1 MNADHTT
8 NVSEEETP
16 AASAARGGH
25 DSSRRVARIPVS
37 VVVPVR
43 DEEASVPSLVE
54 ALKRQTYQPA
64 EVVIVNG
71 GSTDRTAEVVRQLTA
86 GDERFRL
93 LDAGAGT
100 PGRNRN
106 LGAEA
111 AAHEWLAFTDAG
123 ARPVAAWLEE
133 LVKAAEEEAGAQVVY
148 GNYEPVVGSFF
159 ERCAALAYPPP
170 KARRPGGKM
179 TRGPS
184 TASLMMRREVWQ
196 ELGGFPD
203 LRAAEDLIFMGRVA
217 AAGFR
222 IAWAPGAT
230 VWWQMQ
236 PTLARTFRRFVL
248 YSKHNVRA
256 GRQWDWHYGVARQYA
271 VAAVFVLLGIV
282 HSPWWLVGLLLWLG
296 ARVFKS
302 VWRRRE
308 GRGLLWALNP
318 AQLAGVAVILL
329 TIDAATFVGWAQAAK
344 K

>member
-1 MNADHTT
+1 MNANHPTD
-8 NVSEEETP
+8 VSAEETS
-16 AASAARGGH
+16 AASTTRGGETAP
-25 DSSRRVARIPVS
+25 RVERVPVS

-43 DEEASVPSLVE
+43 DEEASVASLVE
-54 ALKRQTYQPA
+54 ALKGQTYRPA

-71 GSTDRTAEVVRQLTA
+71 GSVDRTAEVVRALTA

-93 LDAGAGT
+93 LEAAAGT

-123 ARPVAAWLEE
+123 TRPVAEWLEE
-133 LVKAAEEEAGAQVVY
+133 LVRAAEADAGAQVVY
-148 GNYEPVVGSFF
+148 GNYEPVVGSYF

-170 KARRPGGKM
+170 KVLRPGGKM

-184 TASLMMRREVWQ
+184 TASMMMRREVWQ
-196 ELGGFPD
+196 TLGGFPD
-203 LRAAEDLIFMGRVA
+203 LRAAEDLIFMSRVS
-217 AAGFR
+217 AAGFEV
-222 IAWAPGAT
+222 AWAPGAT

-236 PTLARTFRRFVL
+236 PGLARTFRRFVL

-282 HSPWWLVGLLLWLG
+282 HSPWWLAGLPLWLG

-329 TIDAATFVGWAQAAK
+329 AIDAATFVGWAQAK
-344 K
+344 LK